1 MEQIDLKQLVEQYPE
16 VLTDGT
22 KLKAYILDLYPS
34 SKRGMVNILVAI
46 QQCGIVAEMQASKNP
61 SALDMSRWKKV
72 LDDDYGFAG
81 ATAETCL
88 QLWCSAVGIQLE
100 IKASAEAKP
109 NKPNDNIPQ
118 KIEEKTDG
126 TLALQDSQDS
136 QKNWFEYDGT
146 TLLKLKEKYRDY
158 KGEIHI
164 PDSVT
169 SIGDSAFYCCSSLTS
184 VTIPNT
190 VISIGNFAFRDCSN
204 LANVTIPDSVT
215 SIGYSAF
222 QNCSNLTNVTIP
234 DSVTSISEMMLSG
247 CKRLTNVTMP
257 KGLLKID
264 MCTFRDCSSLVSI
277 TIPDSVTSIGK
288 SAFERCCN
296 LMAITIPNS
305 VTSIDAEAFRGCV
318 ALTSITIPDSVTF
331 VGYFAF
337 YGCNNLKSVTIPD
350 SVKNI
355 DTDAFRGCPI
365 ETASI
370 PAEECRTIGAY
381 IKNTNLKTVVI
392 TSGAKIRD
400 HAFDGCSSLVSVV
413 IPSGVTNIGD
423 GAFCGCENLTTI
435 VIPDTVTNIGILAFE
450 KCNLASIK
458 VDSGNTTYHSQN
470 NCVIETADGVLLLG
484 CNTSAIPDDG
494 SVMSIGKYAFSGCTD
509 LTNITIPGSVMSIGD
524 YAFRGCT
531 DLMSITVPDSVMKI
545 GKGAFFN
552 CTGLTSITIPNHI
565 ENIGD
570 EAFRGTGLT
579 DITIPDRVTKIG
591 DLAFGWC
598 RRLNSITIPDCV
610 ERIGN
615 EVFKGCNELTSI
627 NYEGTKAQWKAIYK
641 GVGWRGLYDCFY
653 INSESGSYIVH
664 CTDGDIPKNES

>member
-1 MEQIDLKQLVEQYPE
+1 MGHKYIKALIKFSKEDEFQK
-16 VLTDGT
+16 DGT
-22 KLKAYILDLYPS
+22 KLKAYILDLYPQC
-34 SKRGMVNILVAI
+34 KRGMVNILVAI
-46 QQCGIVAEMQASKNP
+46 QQCGIVSEMQASKNP

-81 ATAETCL
+81 ATAEICL

-100 IKASAEAKP
+100 IKASAEVKP

-169 SIGDSAFYCCSSLTS
+169 SIGNSAFSCCSSLTS

-190 VISIGNFAFRDCSN
+190 VISIGYSAFQNCSN

-215 SIGYSAF
+215 SISK
-222 QNCSNLTNVTIP
+222 
-234 DSVTSISEMMLSG
+234 MMFSG

-257 KGLLKID
+257 KRLLKID
-264 MCTFRDCSSLVSI
+264 MCSFRDCSSLVSI
-277 TIPDSVTSIGK
+277 TIPDSVTSIGE
-288 SAFERCCN
+288 SAFESCCN
-296 LMAITIPNS
+296 LMAITIPNG
-305 VTSIDAEAFRGCV
+305 VTSIGAEAFRGCV
-318 ALTSITIPDSVTF
+318 ALTSIIIPDSVTS
-331 VGYFAF
+331 VGRCAF
-337 YGCNNLKSVTIPD
+337 YGCSNLKSVAIPD
-350 SVKNI
+350 SDKDI
-355 DTDAFRGCPI
+355 DIYAFRGCPI

-370 PAEECRTIGAY
+370 PAEECDTIGAY
-381 IKNTNLKTVVI
+381 IENTNLKTVVI
-392 TSGAKIRD
+392 TSGAEIPD
-400 HAFDGCSSLVSVV
+400 YAFDGCSSLVSVV

-423 GAFCGCENLTTI
+423 GAFRGCENLATI
-435 VIPDTVTNIGILAFE
+435 VIPDSVTNIGICVFE

-458 VDSGNTTYHSQN
+458 VDRGNTTYHSQN

-494 SVMSIGKYAFSGCTD
+494 SVTSIGKYAFSSCTG
-509 LTNITIPGSVMSIGD
+509 LTNITIPESVMSIGD
-524 YAFRGCT
+524 YAFEGCT
-531 DLMSITVPDSVMKI
+531 DLMSITISDSVMKI

-552 CTGLTSITIPNHI
+552 CTALTSITIPNHI

-598 RRLNSITIPDCV
+598 RRLTSITIPDCV

-627 NYEGTKAQWKAIYK
+627 NYEGTKAQWKAIDK

-653 INSESGSYIVH
+653 TNSESGSYTVH

>member
-22 KLKAYILDLYPS
+22 KLKAYILDLYPQC
-34 SKRGMVNILVAI
+34 KRGMVNILVAI
-46 QQCGIVAEMQASKNP
+46 QQCGIVSEMQASKNP

-81 ATAETCL
+81 ATAEICL

-100 IKASAEAKP
+100 IKASAEVKP

-169 SIGDSAFYCCSSLTS
+169 SIGNSAFSCCSSLTS

-190 VISIGNFAFRDCSN
+190 VISIGYSAFQNCSN

-215 SIGYSAF
+215 SISK
-222 QNCSNLTNVTIP
+222 
-234 DSVTSISEMMLSG
+234 MMFSG

-257 KGLLKID
+257 KRLLKID
-264 MCTFRDCSSLVSI
+264 MCSFRDCSSLVSI
-277 TIPDSVTSIGK
+277 TIPDSVTSIGE
-288 SAFERCCN
+288 SAFESCCN
-296 LMAITIPNS
+296 LMAITIPNG
-305 VTSIDAEAFRGCV
+305 VTSIGAEAFRGCV
-318 ALTSITIPDSVTF
+318 ALTSIIIPDSVTS
-331 VGYFAF
+331 VGRCAF
-337 YGCNNLKSVTIPD
+337 YGCSNLKSVAIPD
-350 SVKNI
+350 SDKDI
-355 DTDAFRGCPI
+355 DIYAFRGCPI

-370 PAEECRTIGAY
+370 PAEECDTIGAY
-381 IKNTNLKTVVI
+381 IENTNLKTVVI
-392 TSGAKIRD
+392 TSGAEIPD
-400 HAFDGCSSLVSVV
+400 YAFDGCSSLVSVV

-423 GAFCGCENLTTI
+423 GAFRGCENLATI
-435 VIPDTVTNIGILAFE
+435 VIPDSVTNIGICVFE

-458 VDSGNTTYHSQN
+458 VDRGNTTYHSQN

-494 SVMSIGKYAFSGCTD
+494 SVTSIGKYAFSSCTG
-509 LTNITIPGSVMSIGD
+509 LTNITIPESVMSIGD
-524 YAFRGCT
+524 YAFEGCT
-531 DLMSITVPDSVMKI
+531 DLMSITISDGVMKI

-552 CTGLTSITIPNHI
+552 CTALTSITIPNHI

-598 RRLNSITIPDCV
+598 RRLTSITIPDCV

-627 NYEGTKAQWKAIYK
+627 NYEGTKAQWKAIDK

-653 INSESGSYIVH
+653 TNSESGSYTVH

>member
-1 MEQIDLKQLVEQYPE
+1 MEQIDLKHLIEQYPE

-22 KLKAYILDLYPS
+22 KLKAYILDLYPQC
-34 SKRGMVNILVAI
+34 KRGMVNILVAI
-46 QQCGIVAEMQASKNP
+46 QQCGIVSEMQASKNP

-81 ATAETCL
+81 ATAEICL

-100 IKASAEAKP
+100 IKASAEVKP

-169 SIGDSAFYCCSSLTS
+169 SIGNSAFSCCSSLTS

-190 VISIGNFAFRDCSN
+190 VISIGYSAFQNCSN

-215 SIGYSAF
+215 SISK
-222 QNCSNLTNVTIP
+222 
-234 DSVTSISEMMLSG
+234 MMFSG

-257 KGLLKID
+257 KRLLKID
-264 MCTFRDCSSLVSI
+264 MCSFRDCSSLVSI
-277 TIPDSVTSIGK
+277 TIPDSVTSIGE
-288 SAFERCCN
+288 SAFESCCN
-296 LMAITIPNS
+296 LMAITIPNG
-305 VTSIDAEAFRGCV
+305 VTSIGAEAFRGCV
-318 ALTSITIPDSVTF
+318 ALTSIIIPDSVTS
-331 VGYFAF
+331 VGRCAF
-337 YGCNNLKSVTIPD
+337 YGCSNLKSVAIPD
-350 SVKNI
+350 SDKDI
-355 DTDAFRGCPI
+355 DIYAFRGCPI

-370 PAEECRTIGAY
+370 PAEECETIGAY
-381 IKNTNLKTVVI
+381 IENTNLKTVVI
-392 TSGAKIRD
+392 TSGAEIPD
-400 HAFDGCSSLVSVV
+400 YAFDGCSSLVSVV

-423 GAFCGCENLTTI
+423 GAFRGCENLATI
-435 VIPDTVTNIGILAFE
+435 VIPDSVTNIGICVFE

-458 VDSGNTTYHSQN
+458 VDRGNTTYHSQN

-494 SVMSIGKYAFSGCTD
+494 SVTSIGKYAFSSCTG
-509 LTNITIPGSVMSIGD
+509 LTNITIPESVMSIGD
-524 YAFRGCT
+524 YAFEGCT
-531 DLMSITVPDSVMKI
+531 DLMSITISDSVMKI

-552 CTGLTSITIPNHI
+552 CTALTSITIPNHI

-598 RRLNSITIPDCV
+598 RRLTSITIPDCV

-627 NYEGTKAQWKAIYK
+627 NYEGTKAQWKAIDK

-653 INSESGSYIVH
+653 TNSESGSYTIH

>member
-22 KLKAYILDLYPS
+22 KLKAYILDLYPQC
-34 SKRGMVNILVAI
+34 KRGMVNILVAI
-46 QQCGIVAEMQASKNP
+46 QQCGIVSEMQASKNP

-81 ATAETCL
+81 ATAEICL

-100 IKASAEAKP
+100 IKASAEVKP
-109 NKPNDNIPQ
+109 NKPNDNIPP

-169 SIGDSAFYCCSSLTS
+169 SIGNSAFSCCSSLTS

-190 VISIGNFAFRDCSN
+190 VISIGYSAFQNCSN

-215 SIGYSAF
+215 SISK
-222 QNCSNLTNVTIP
+222 
-234 DSVTSISEMMLSG
+234 MMFSG

-257 KGLLKID
+257 KRLLKID
-264 MCTFRDCSSLVSI
+264 MCSFRDCSSLVSI
-277 TIPDSVTSIGK
+277 TIPDSVTSIGE
-288 SAFERCCN
+288 SAFESCCN
-296 LMAITIPNS
+296 LMAITIPNG
-305 VTSIDAEAFRGCV
+305 VTSIGAEAFRGCV
-318 ALTSITIPDSVTF
+318 ALTSIIIPDSVTS
-331 VGYFAF
+331 VGRCAF
-337 YGCNNLKSVTIPD
+337 YGCSNLKSVAIPD
-350 SVKNI
+350 SDKDI
-355 DTDAFRGCPI
+355 DIYAFRGCPI

-370 PAEECRTIGAY
+370 PAEECDTIGAY
-381 IKNTNLKTVVI
+381 IENTNLKTVVI
-392 TSGAKIRD
+392 TSGAEIPD
-400 HAFDGCSSLVSVV
+400 YAFDGCSSLVSVV

-423 GAFCGCENLTTI
+423 GAFRGCENLATI
-435 VIPDTVTNIGILAFE
+435 VIPDSVTNIGICVFE

-458 VDSGNTTYHSQN
+458 VDRGNTTYHSQN

-494 SVMSIGKYAFSGCTD
+494 SVTSIGKYAFSSCTG
-509 LTNITIPGSVMSIGD
+509 LTNITIPESVMSIGD
-524 YAFRGCT
+524 YAFEGCT
-531 DLMSITVPDSVMKI
+531 DLMSITISDSVMKI

-552 CTGLTSITIPNHI
+552 CTALTSITIPNHI

-598 RRLNSITIPDCV
+598 RRLTSITIPDCV

-627 NYEGTKAQWKAIYK
+627 NYEGTKAQWKAIDK

-653 INSESGSYIVH
+653 TNSESGSYTVH

>member
-1 MEQIDLKQLVEQYPE
+1 MEQIDLKQLIEQYPE

-22 KLKAYILDLYPS
+22 KLKAYILDLYPQC
-34 SKRGMVNILVAI
+34 KRGMVNILVAI
-46 QQCGIVAEMQASKNP
+46 QQCGIVSEMQASKNP

-81 ATAETCL
+81 ATAEICL

-100 IKASAEAKP
+100 IKASAEVKP

-169 SIGDSAFYCCSSLTS
+169 SIGNSAFSCCSSLTS

-190 VISIGNFAFRDCSN
+190 VISIGYSAFQNCSN

-215 SIGYSAF
+215 SISK
-222 QNCSNLTNVTIP
+222 
-234 DSVTSISEMMLSG
+234 MMFSG

-257 KGLLKID
+257 KRLLKID
-264 MCTFRDCSSLVSI
+264 MCSFRDCSSLVSI
-277 TIPDSVTSIGK
+277 TIPDSVTSIGE
-288 SAFERCCN
+288 SAFESCCN
-296 LMAITIPNS
+296 LMAITIPNG
-305 VTSIDAEAFRGCV
+305 VTSIGAEAFRGCV
-318 ALTSITIPDSVTF
+318 ALTSIIIPDSVTS
-331 VGYFAF
+331 VGRCAF
-337 YGCNNLKSVTIPD
+337 YGCSNLKSVAIPD
-350 SVKNI
+350 SDKDI
-355 DTDAFRGCPI
+355 DIYAFRGCPI

-370 PAEECRTIGAY
+370 PAEECDTIGAY
-381 IKNTNLKTVVI
+381 IENTNLKTVVI
-392 TSGAKIRD
+392 TSGAEIPD
-400 HAFDGCSSLVSVV
+400 YAFDGCSSLVSVV

-423 GAFCGCENLTTI
+423 GAFRGCENLATI
-435 VIPDTVTNIGILAFE
+435 VIPDSVTNIGICVFE

-458 VDSGNTTYHSQN
+458 VDRGNTTYHSQN

-494 SVMSIGKYAFSGCTD
+494 SVTSIGKYAFSSCTG
-509 LTNITIPGSVMSIGD
+509 LTNITIPESVMSIGD
-524 YAFRGCT
+524 YAFEGCT
-531 DLMSITVPDSVMKI
+531 DLMSITISDSVMKI

-552 CTGLTSITIPNHI
+552 CTALTSITIPNHI

-598 RRLNSITIPDCV
+598 RRLTSITIPDCV

-627 NYEGTKAQWKAIYK
+627 NYEGTKAQWKAIDK

-653 INSESGSYIVH
+653 TNSESGSYTVH

>member
-22 KLKAYILDLYPS
+22 KLKAYILDLYPQC
-34 SKRGMVNILVAI
+34 KRGMVNILVAI
-46 QQCGIVAEMQASKNP
+46 QQCGIVSEMQASKNP

-81 ATAETCL
+81 ATAEICL

-100 IKASAEAKP
+100 IKASAEVKP

-169 SIGDSAFYCCSSLTS
+169 SIGNSAFSCCSSLTS

-190 VISIGNFAFRDCSN
+190 VISIGYSAFQNCSY

-215 SIGYSAF
+215 SISK
-222 QNCSNLTNVTIP
+222 
-234 DSVTSISEMMLSG
+234 MMFSG

-257 KGLLKID
+257 KRLLKID
-264 MCTFRDCSSLVSI
+264 MCSFRDCSSLVSI
-277 TIPDSVTSIGK
+277 TIPDSVTSIGE
-288 SAFERCCN
+288 SAFESCCN
-296 LMAITIPNS
+296 LMAITIPNG
-305 VTSIDAEAFRGCV
+305 VTSIGAEAFRGCV
-318 ALTSITIPDSVTF
+318 ALTSIIIPDSVTS
-331 VGYFAF
+331 VGRCAF
-337 YGCNNLKSVTIPD
+337 YGCSNLKSVAIPD
-350 SVKNI
+350 SDKDI
-355 DTDAFRGCPI
+355 DIYAFRGCPI

-370 PAEECRTIGAY
+370 PAEECDTIGAY
-381 IKNTNLKTVVI
+381 IENTNLKTVVI
-392 TSGAKIRD
+392 TSGAEIPD
-400 HAFDGCSSLVSVV
+400 YAFDGCSSLVSVV

-423 GAFCGCENLTTI
+423 GAFRGCENLATI
-435 VIPDTVTNIGILAFE
+435 VIPDSVTNIGICVFE

-458 VDSGNTTYHSQN
+458 VDRGNTTYHSQN

-494 SVMSIGKYAFSGCTD
+494 SVTSIGKYAFSSCTG
-509 LTNITIPGSVMSIGD
+509 LTNITIPESVMSIGD
-524 YAFRGCT
+524 YAFEGCT
-531 DLMSITVPDSVMKI
+531 DLMSITISDGVMKI

-552 CTGLTSITIPNHI
+552 CTALTSITIPNHI

-598 RRLNSITIPDCV
+598 RRLTSITIPDCV

-627 NYEGTKAQWKAIYK
+627 NYEGTKAQWKAIDK

-653 INSESGSYIVH
+653 TNSESGSYTVH

>member
-22 KLKAYILDLYPS
+22 KLKAYILDLYPQC
-34 SKRGMVNILVAI
+34 KRGMVNILVAI
-46 QQCGIVAEMQASKNP
+46 QQCGIVSEMQASKNP

-81 ATAETCL
+81 ATAEICL

-100 IKASAEAKP
+100 IKASAEVKP

-169 SIGDSAFYCCSSLTS
+169 SIGNSAFSCCSSLTS

-190 VISIGNFAFRDCSN
+190 VISIGYSAFQNCSN

-215 SIGYSAF
+215 SISK
-222 QNCSNLTNVTIP
+222 
-234 DSVTSISEMMLSG
+234 MMFSG

-257 KGLLKID
+257 KRLLKID
-264 MCTFRDCSSLVSI
+264 MCSFRDCSSLVSI
-277 TIPDSVTSIGK
+277 TIPDSVTSIGE
-288 SAFERCCN
+288 SAFESCCN
-296 LMAITIPNS
+296 LMAITIPNG
-305 VTSIDAEAFRGCV
+305 VTSIGAEAFRGCV
-318 ALTSITIPDSVTF
+318 ALTSIIIPDSVTS
-331 VGYFAF
+331 VGRCAF
-337 YGCNNLKSVTIPD
+337 YGCSNLKSVAIPD
-350 SVKNI
+350 SDKDI
-355 DTDAFRGCPI
+355 DIYAFRGCPI

-370 PAEECRTIGAY
+370 PAEECDTIGAY
-381 IKNTNLKTVVI
+381 IENTNLKTVVI
-392 TSGAKIRD
+392 TSGAEIPD
-400 HAFDGCSSLVSVV
+400 YAFDGCSSLVSVV

-423 GAFCGCENLTTI
+423 GAFRGCENLATI
-435 VIPDTVTNIGILAFE
+435 VIPDSVTNIGICVFE

-458 VDSGNTTYHSQN
+458 VDRGNTTYHSQN

-494 SVMSIGKYAFSGCTD
+494 SVTSIGKYAFSSCTG
-509 LTNITIPGSVMSIGD
+509 LTNITIPESVMSIGD
-524 YAFRGCT
+524 YAFEGCT
-531 DLMSITVPDSVMKI
+531 DLMSITISDSVMKI

-552 CTGLTSITIPNHI
+552 CTALTSITIPNHI

-598 RRLNSITIPDCV
+598 RRLTSITIPDCV

-627 NYEGTKAQWKAIYK
+627 NYEGTKAQWKAIDK

-653 INSESGSYIVH
+653 TNSESGSYTVH